1 MNPVLDAL
9 YRAFRDVFRFQVLWI
24 VIWPILLAGLLW
36 LVLGISFWG
45 VFSHWIA
52 QGLDAIG
59 IQAWLAGIKPVW
71 VASGVLVVVQLLL
84 FVPLVLV
91 TALTITS
98 LFAMPALIRLVA
110 ERDYPQLQRKNGGGF
125 AGSLLNAAI
134 ALGIFIAIWVLTLP
148 GWLIG
153 VGIIVP
159 FIAAA
164 YLNQRLFRY
173 DALSEHASRA
183 EMKTLFAANGTSLW
197 GLGLLTGLVQF
208 IPLLNLF
215 APVLAALAFIH
226 FGLARLEYLRQR
238 A

>member
-1 MNPVLDAL
+1 MIPVLDAFS
-9 YRAFRDVFRFQVLWI
+9 RAFRDVFRFQVLWI

-45 VFSHWIA
+45 VFSHWIT

-59 IQAWLAGIKPVW
+59 IQVWLAGIKPVW

-91 TALTITS
+91 TALMITA

-110 ERDYPQLQRKNGGGF
+110 ERDYPQLQRKNGGSF
-125 AGSLLNAAI
+125 VGSLLNAVI

-183 EMKTLFAANGTSLW
+183 EMRTLFTQNRASLW
-197 GLGLLTGLVQF
+197 GLGLVTGLVQF
-208 IPLLNLF
+208 VPLLNLF

>member
-45 VFSHWIA
+45 VFSHWIT

-91 TALTITS
+91 TALMITA

-110 ERDYPQLQRKNGGGF
+110 ERDYPQLQRKNGGSF
-125 AGSLLNAAI
+125 VGSLLNAVI

-148 GWLIG
+148 TWLIG
-153 VGIIVP
+153 VGVLVP
-159 FIAAA
+159 FVAAA

-183 EMKTLFAANGTSLW
+183 EMQALFTANRASLW
-197 GLGLLTGLVQF
+197 GLGLVTGLVQF
-208 IPLLNLF
+208 VPLLNLF

>member
-1 MNPVLDAL
+1 MIPVLDAFS
-9 YRAFRDVFRFQVLWI
+9 RAFRDVFRFQVLWI

-45 VFSHWIA
+45 VFSHWIT

-71 VASGVLVVVQLLL
+71 VVSGVLVVVQLLL

-91 TALTITS
+91 TALMITA

-110 ERDYPQLQRKNGGGF
+110 ERDYPQLQRKNGGSF
-125 AGSLLNAAI
+125 VGSLLNAVI

-148 GWLIG
+148 TWLIG
-153 VGIIVP
+153 VGVLVP
-159 FIAAA
+159 FVAAA

-183 EMKTLFAANGTSLW
+183 EMQALFTANRASLW
-197 GLGLLTGLVQF
+197 GLGLVTGLVQF

>member
-1 MNPVLDAL
+1 MIPVLDAFS
-9 YRAFRDVFRFQVLWI
+9 RAFRDVFRFQVLWI

-45 VFSHWIA
+45 VFSHWIT

-91 TALTITS
+91 TALMITA

-110 ERDYPQLQRKNGGGF
+110 ERDYPQLQRKNGGSF
-125 AGSLLNAAI
+125 VGSLLNAVI

-148 GWLIG
+148 TWLIG
-153 VGIIVP
+153 VGVLVP
-159 FIAAA
+159 FVAAA

-183 EMKTLFAANGTSLW
+183 EMQALFTANRASLW
-197 GLGLLTGLVQF
+197 GLGLVTGLVQF
-208 IPLLNLF
+208 VPLLNLF